1 MYSVEHKDRTM
12 YFSCTVDMTQNVRLS
27 YVLTMDQVQQNVLI
41 QHVCTYYLMI
51 VYTSDKVRASLIRI

>member
-1 MYSVEHKDRTM
+1 MYSVEHKDQTM
-12 YFSCTVDMTQNVRLS
+12 YFSFTVDMTQYVRPS
-27 YVLTMDQVQQNVLI
+27 YVRMDQVQQNVLI